1 MLTVLCLSHSQVVH
15 LAGASCVDLQELALD
30 KSGSGS
36 VEMMCDEVKTLLS
49 DSSVGYNRMYLLSL

>member
-1 MLTVLCLSHSQVVH
+1 
-15 LAGASCVDLQELALD
+15 LQELALD